1 MAFSEEQLQS
11 LVKSAEER
19 ESIARRRAALYSLI
33 PIVLASLLLW
43 FTGWQIKQANQEL
56 TTAKNELQSSLQEQA
71 ATNMQLEQTRQE
83 FEQTRQEL
91 ETANSQLGQTQQELE
106 AANSQLEQTQQEL
119 EAAKNQLEHTQQ
131 EVDELEQRV
140 DELSKTLE
148 EATEHFRQAMTFRQ
162 YEYHIDEL
170 SLKSLAGGLFSFTMS
185 DLLFDILFMQR
196 DGVGWKLN
204 GVSPDEGFD
213 SPSFAAY
220 MLQEHF
226 LPGISDE
233 RYRLDEV
240 LPSGDRPRVGSVA
253 FYERGYTMFYFEDID
268 NTPFVI
274 GMTPL
279 GIIALKDDFAPVR
292 GYGYFY

>member
-11 LVKSAEER
+11 LVKSAEEH

-56 TTAKNELQSSLQEQA
+56 TTVKNELQSSLQEQA

-106 AANSQLEQTQQEL
+106 SANSQLEQTQQEL

-148 EATEHFRQAMTFRQ
+148 EVTEHFRQAITFRQ
-162 YEYHIDEL
+162 YEYHIHEL
-170 SLKSLAGGLFSFTMS
+170 SLKSLSMELSPPMS
-185 DLLFDILFMQR
+185 YLLLDILSMQR
-196 DGVGWKLN
+196 SGVGWKL
-204 GVSPDEGFD
+204 GGFSPDEGFD

-240 LPSGDRPRVGSVA
+240 LPSGDRPRVGSVV

-279 GIIALKDDFAPVR
+279 GIIALRGDFAPVR

>member
-43 FTGWQIKQANQEL
+43 FTGWQIKEANQEL
-56 TTAKNELQSSLQEQA
+56 TTVENELQSSLQEQED
-71 ATNMQLEQTRQE
+71 TNMQLEQTRQE
-83 FEQTRQEL
+83 FDQTRQEL
-91 ETANSQLGQTQQELE
+91 ETANSQLGQIQQDLE
-106 AANSQLEQTQQEL
+106 SANSQLGQTQQDL

-140 DELSKTLE
+140 DELSKELE
-148 EATEHFRQAMTFRQ
+148 EATEHFRQAATFRQ
-162 YEYHIDEL
+162 CEYHIDEL
-170 SLKSLAGGLFSFTMS
+170 GLKSLAMELSPPMS

-226 LPGISDE
+226 LPGIFDK
-233 RYRLDEV
+233 RYRLGEV
-240 LPSGDRPRVGSVA
+240 LPSGDRPRVGSVV

-292 GYGYFY
+292 GYGYFR

>member
-11 LVKSAEER
+11 LVKSAEEH

-56 TTAKNELQSSLQEQA
+56 TTVKNELQSSLQEQA

-91 ETANSQLGQTQQELE
+91 ETANSHLGQTQQELE

-148 EATEHFRQAMTFRQ
+148 EVTEHFRQAMTFRQ

-170 SLKSLAGGLFSFTMS
+170 SLKSLAMELSPSMF
-185 DLLFDILFMQR
+185 DLLLDILSMQR
-196 DGVGWKLN
+196 VDVGWQLN
-204 GVSPDEGFD
+204 GFSPDEGFD

-233 RYRLDEV
+233 RYKLDEV
-240 LPSGDRPRVGSVA
+240 LPSGDRPRVGSVV

>member
-11 LVKSAEER
+11 LVKSAEEH

-43 FTGWQIKQANQEL
+43 FTGWQIKEANQEL
-56 TTAKNELQSSLQEQA
+56 TTVENELQSSLQEQED
-71 ATNMQLEQTRQE
+71 TNMQLEQTRQE
-83 FEQTRQEL
+83 FDQTRQEL
-91 ETANSQLGQTQQELE
+91 ETANSQLGQIQQDLE
-106 AANSQLEQTQQEL
+106 SANSQLGQTQQDL

-140 DELSKTLE
+140 DELSKELE
-148 EATEHFRQAMTFRQ
+148 EATEHFRQAATFRQ
-162 YEYHIDEL
+162 CEYHIDEL
-170 SLKSLAGGLFSFTMS
+170 GLKSLAMELSPPMS

-226 LPGISDE
+226 LPGIFDK
-233 RYRLDEV
+233 RYRLGEV
-240 LPSGDRPRVGSVA
+240 LPSGDRPRVGSVV

-292 GYGYFY
+292 GYGYFR